1 MRSLDSY
8 IKNSVLYDSNSSRKN
23 IVDKTLAEMVA
34 LDSIVEDRGFIK
46 YSKIVD
52 ARYKLPS
59 RRHLQSVL
67 MMDLFKETSA
77 KLSTILEEVSSVAV
91 TCDIWSSRANISFFK
106 VTSHFIHE
114 FTLKTASLATR
125 KLLDATNHSAQNIAN
140 TLQEVLN
147 SWGLFDKTECIVTDN
162 ASSMIEACE
171 LLKIRNIPCFAHTLN
186 LVVQDG
192 LNFDDDEKTMAII
205 SKCKAI
211 VKFFKKNTIANEKFK
226 MAQEKFGYSL
236 LQETPTRWN
245 SFFYMI
251 QRILATHDEI
261 AVVLLSTSNAPLPFQ
276 AEEIDVLKDLEKILT
291 VFEEVSK
298 RISGGKYAT
307 ISLIIPLTD
316 VLIRKTHT
324 ISSDVHTEVGQK
336 MVTVLLDSIVKRLSP
351 YEKKTATRMATI
363 LDPRFK
369 KIGFQHMS
377 NAEQA
382 AHCFEN
388 ELTASMNK
396 DSSNDTNVEPI
407 STNKDPLFD
416 YIGNKARSMARN
428 TRSDAIIAKRQYLER
443 PLSQQDVDP
452 LLWMKTDFPAIKT
465 LMLKYFCI
473 PATSVQSERVFSKAG
488 QIVSDRRTRLKEEN
502 VNILLFLNQNL
513 WLTSSET
520 TE

>member
-1 MRSLDSY
+1 
-8 IKNSVLYDSNSSRKN
+8 
-23 IVDKTLAEMVA
+23 
-34 LDSIVEDRGFIK
+34 
-46 YSKIVD
+46 
-52 ARYKLPS
+52 
-59 RRHLQSVL
+59 
-67 MMDLFKETSA
+67 
-77 KLSTILEEVSSVAV
+77 
-91 TCDIWSSRANISFFK
+91 
-106 VTSHFIHE
+106 
-114 FTLKTASLATR
+114 
-125 KLLDATNHSAQNIAN
+125 
-140 TLQEVLN
+140 
-147 SWGLFDKTECIVTDN
+147 
-162 ASSMIEACE
+162 
-171 LLKIRNIPCFAHTLN
+171 
-186 LVVQDG
+186 
-192 LNFDDDEKTMAII
+192 
-205 SKCKAI
+205 
-211 VKFFKKNTIANEKFK
+211 
-226 MAQEKFGYSL
+226 
-236 LQETPTRWN
+236 
-245 SFFYMI
+245 
-251 QRILATHDEI
+251 
-261 AVVLLSTSNAPLPFQ
+261 
-276 AEEIDVLKDLEKILT
+276 
-291 VFEEVSK
+291 
-298 RISGGKYAT
+298 
-307 ISLIIPLTD
+307 
-316 VLIRKTHT
+316 
-324 ISSDVHTEVGQK
+324 

-351 YEKKTATRMATI
+351 YEKKSATRMATI

-388 ELTASMNK
+388 ELTALMNK

-473 PATSVQSERVFSKAG
+473 PATSVQSERVFIKAG